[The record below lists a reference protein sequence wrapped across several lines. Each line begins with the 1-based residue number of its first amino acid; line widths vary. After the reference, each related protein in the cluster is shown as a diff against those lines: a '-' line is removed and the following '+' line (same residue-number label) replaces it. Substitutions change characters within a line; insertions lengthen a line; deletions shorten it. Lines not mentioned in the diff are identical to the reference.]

1 MKSPFNLDEIKKI
14 ADKIDGWL
22 WDKEGEFL
30 YETAKKCTGKGV
42 IVEIGSWKGK
52 STVYLG
58 GGSKSG
64 KGVKI
69 FAIDPHIGSLE
80 HQKKGPIWTFEEFKE
95 NIKMANVDDVIEPIV
110 KTSQA
115 AEKDFGQK
123 PVEFLWIDGDHKYQS
138 VKLDFDIWLPH
149 LIEGG
154 IIAFHDTIFYEGPK
168 KVVIDNIYKSRNFA
182 DINLI
187 GSTVAA
193 KKMNQN
199 TLKDRIKNRRSLFS
213 RYFYSLFLKIGL
225 YLPRPIKNFGK
236 KLMKF

>member
-1 MKSPFNLDEIKKI
+1 MKPSFTLNETKKT

-22 WDKEGEFL
+22 WDKEGKFL
-30 YETAKKCTGKGV
+30 YETAKNCTGKGV

-58 GGSKSG
+58 SGSKTG

-69 FAIDPHIGSLE
+69 FAIDPHSGSLE

-95 NIKMANVDDVIEPIV
+95 NIKMANVDDIIEPIV

-115 AEKDFGQK
+115 AEKEFGQK
-123 PVEFLWIDGDHKYQS
+123 PVEFLWIDGDHEYQS
-138 VKLDFDIWLPH
+138 VKLDFDIWFSH

-154 IIAFHDTIFYEGPK
+154 TIAFHDTVFYEGPR
-168 KVVIDNIYKSRNFA
+168 KVVIDNIYKSKNFVN
-182 DINLI
+182 IKLI

-193 KKMNQN
+193 KKVAKN
-199 TLKDRIKNRRSLFS
+199 TIKDKIKNR
-213 RYFYSLFLKIGL
+213 YSLFLRYFYTLFLKVGL
-225 YLPRPIKNFGK
+225 YLPKPIKDFGK
-236 KLMKF
+236 KVAKF